1 MSDEPTADSPAA
13 DHDRA
18 NRGRVATREGRLT
31 MGPAT
36 GLLFGLMAGAITWG
50 LLAAFYPMFIVSH
63 ELAGVP
69 PTAPVEQLREAAAAQ
84 QEADTRNRISVLGA
98 YGAVLG
104 LSLAVGE
111 GFARR
116 SLGRALVAGA
126 ACVSAGIVFGG
137 VAGGLGHYLF
147 GYCKPVEQLSPL
159 AKTMVV
165 QGAIFGTVGCGLG
178 LALGLLTARHGTAVI
193 CVVGG
198 ILAGA
203 MAGILYPMLTA
214 VLMPGALTEIVVP
227 VQTGSRALW
236 LGLGSGLVGLII
248 PAVAR
253 GRKREP
259 PPKAK
264 QERSPT

>member
-18 NRGRVATREGRLT
+18 NRDRMATREGRLT

-36 GLLFGLMAGAITWG
+36 GLLFAWIAAGLTWV
-50 LLAAFYPMFIVSH
+50 LLSEGSPVFMIPD
-63 ELAGVP
+63 ELAGLP
-69 PTAPVEQLREAAAAQ
+69 PTAPVEQLQQAEAAQ
-84 QEADTRNRISVLGA
+84 QEADTRNRISLLGA
-98 YGAVLG
+98 YGALLG
-104 LSLAVGE
+104 LSLGIGE
-111 GFARR
+111 GVARR
-116 SLGRALVAGA
+116 SLGRTLVAGA
-126 ACVSAGIVFGG
+126 ACVPAGIVFGG

-147 GYCKPVEQLSPL
+147 GSCEPLRPFSPL

-165 QGAIFGTVGCGLG
+165 EAAMLATLGCGLG
-178 LALGLLTARHGTAVI
+178 LALGLLTARLGTAVT
-193 CVVGG
+193 CVIGG

-203 MAGILYPMLTA
+203 LAGILYPMLTA

-227 VQTGSRALW
+227 VQAGSRALW

-253 GRKREP
+253 GRKREL